1 MGGASQAFRK
11 QGMLRMDV
19 YRSGAGFFARAPAKL
34 NLFFE
39 VLAKRADGF
48 HEIETLMVPI
58 GLYDSLALY
67 SRPPSSSDSD
77 SGTVAVSARWASP
90 DLEAAFGPLPAT
102 SDNLVTRAVKLLQ
115 KQSGSN
121 RGAQVQ
127 LTKRIPSAAG
137 LGGGSSDA
145 AAALLLANTAWE
157 LGWSHQQLASVAAEL
172 GSDVPFFLQPGAAI
186 CRGRGEIIEPMGRQP
201 ALHYVVVRPPEGLS
215 TPAVFKS
222 CRPAEQP
229 RELKPIVQA
238 LRTGDL
244 RLVARHLFN
253 RLEPAAASLT
263 GWIDR
268 LREEF
273 RRVGSIAA
281 QMSGSGSSYF
291 GLCHHARHARRVA
304 AQLRARGLGH
314 VFVVSG

>member
-1 MGGASQAFRK
+1 
-11 QGMLRMDV
+11 MDV
-19 YRSGAGFFARAPAKL
+19 YRSGAGFYARAPAKL

-58 GLYDSLALY
+58 GLYDSLAVYPL
-67 SRPPSSSDSD
+67 PSGPNNSDS
-77 SGTVAVSARWASP
+77 SIVAVSAKWASP
-90 DLEAAFGPLPAT
+90 SLEAASGPLPAAD
-102 SDNLVTRAVKLLQ
+102 DNLVTRAVKLLQ
-115 KQSGSN
+115 QRSGTD

-127 LTKRIPSAAG
+127 LIKRIPSAAG

-145 AAALLLANTAWE
+145 AAALLLANSAWQ
-157 LGWSHQQLASVAAEL
+157 LGWSHQRLAELAAEL
-172 GSDVPFFLQPGAAI
+172 GSDVPFF
-186 CRGRGEIIEPMGRQP
+186 RGRGEIIEPLGRQA

-222 CRPAEQP
+222 CQPAEQP
-229 RELKPIVQA
+229 RELGPVVAA
-238 LRTGDL
+238 LRSGDL
-244 RLVARHLFN
+244 RRLARQLFN

-263 GWIDR
+263 RWIHR
-268 LREEF
+268 LRDEF
-273 RRVGSIAA
+273 RRVGAVAA

-291 GLCHHARHARRVA
+291 GLCHHAQHARRIA